1 MGVLA
6 LEEITVSR
14 QNKAGR
20 LEALFKAMPCLT
32 SWQRFRGLMFSKK
45 QNLLFVFDDERI
57 RSFHMFFVFFP
68 IDLIFLDSKKRIV
81 EIKENFMPF
90 TFYTPK
96 KAFRYAIE
104 VGVGVVKKRQLSFG
118 TKLFFSQQTL

>member
-20 LEALFKAMPCLT
+20 LETLFKAMPCLT
-32 SWQRFRGLMFSKK
+32 SWQRCRGLMFSKK
-45 QNLLFVFDDERI
+45 KNLLFVFDDERI

-68 IDLIFLDSKKRIV
+68 IDIIFLDSKKRIV

-90 TFYTPK
+90 TFYAPK
-96 KAFRYAIE
+96 KEFRYAIE
-104 VGVGVVKKRQLSFG
+104 VGVGVVKKHQLSFG